1 MLDARFS
8 SRCILAYFHRGILLS
23 AHRKNKWLL
32 CCAAQVTR
40 QGAHRSDR
48 QRNPPKPRSWRTSA
62 APQNARAPGIN
73 NRSNILWSSVPRTPL
88 IPAFENTHSKGKR
101 KRSYATRGA
110 DVKLFRTCFPKARAE
125 RSAQPSAST
134 LPAAARTAPG
144 PAAAQPPLTFSII
157 CRSFSSPAASSCS
170 SSASMAGVITTS
182 CSPISAP
189 GGSATTTRAVTPG
202 PGPPLAPARG
212 PTLTAAARHVLGRHG
227 GARHRGAAHG
237 RLAPTAFPRAAN
249 AELPRGSPAATRHPP
264 RETENRALHESRERR
279 RLSRETAQP
288 TRGGL
293 ERKPFWVLLGDARFP
308 SPFRGPCGPWA
319 SRSRFPL
326 SQEVRPWHPGLCIC
340 TCVAWVPPS
349 VQGYEVLLCHER
361 AEERLKVERE
371 LESLKWRKTAFP
383 KTLPA
388 LK

>member
-62 APQNARAPGIN
+62 APQDARAPGIN

-88 IPAFENTHSKGKR
+88 IPAFENTLSKGKR

-110 DVKLFRTCFPKARAE
+110 DVKLFRTCSPKARAE

-202 PGPPLAPARG
+202 GPALRSLPPAARRSPPPLATFWAGMAARG
-212 PTLTAAARHVLGRHG
+212 TAARHTAASRLPPSHAQPTPSSRAGRPPPR
-227 GARHRGAAHG
+227 AT
-237 RLAPTAFPRAAN
+237 RLARPKTARCTSLA
-249 AELPRGSPAATRHPP
+249 
-264 RETENRALHESRERR
+264 REGVYLAR
-279 RLSRETAQP
+279 RLSPPVAGSNGSRFGSCQVMPVSPPPFGDLAVHGLRVPVSRCPKRCGPGTRDCASAPAWRGYRHQCKGMKCFCA
-288 TRGGL
+288 TRGQ
-293 ERKPFWVLLGDARFP
+293 RNA
-308 SPFRGPCGPWA
+308 
-319 SRSRFPL
+319 
-326 SQEVRPWHPGLCIC
+326 
-340 TCVAWVPPS
+340 
-349 VQGYEVLLCHER
+349 
-361 AEERLKVERE
+361 
-371 LESLKWRKTAFP
+371 
-383 KTLPA
+383 
-388 LK
+388 